1 MSGTHGVL
9 ADVMT
14 ASVNGEDRTIVTVL
28 DDAMFVE
35 ADQTQC
41 TKASRELRRL
51 LTRHTGGR
59 KRQYSSREWTA
70 WKRGANGT
78 PTTAGGRW
86 GECSVAQDASQVKA
100 AIMQ

>member
-14 ASVNGEDRTIVTVL
+14 ASVNGEDRSIMTVL

-51 LTRHTGGR
+51 LTRHTGVGSGNIRHRNGR
-59 KRQYSSREWTA
+59 RGSVEQTA
-70 WKRGANGT
+70 HQLQQEGV
-78 PTTAGGRW
+78 
-86 GECSVAQDASQVKA
+86 GENVPWRRTRAK
-100 AIMQ
+100 